1 MGVVE
6 EAVTERVKGGRPG
19 RFRAVL
25 AAVVVGATAAMVAY
39 RLLRSGADDDDDDAE
54 T

>member
-6 EAVTERVKGGRPG
+6 EAVTERAEGRRPG
-19 RFRAVL
+19 RARAVM
-25 AAVVVGATAAMVAY
+25 AAVVVGATAAVVAY
-39 RLLRSGADDDDDDAE
+39 RLLRSGDDEA

>member
-6 EAVTERVKGGRPG
+6 DAVSERVEGGRPG
-19 RFRAVL
+19 RMRAVI
-25 AAVVVGATAAMVAY
+25 AAIAVGATAAVFAY
-39 RLLRSGADDDDDDAE
+39 RLLRSGDDEE